1 MHYVAKSS
9 NAVLIGVSGTQL
21 DSIVYDSEVAIHGY
35 NLTQAKKKNTKGRGV
50 ACHVRSIIV
59 SELRRLFSNID
70 NIFIDL
76 LFP

>member
-35 NLTQAKKKNTKGRGV
+35 NLTQAKKNTKGRGV

-59 SELRRLFSNID
+59 SELRRLFSNMD
-70 NIFIDL
+70 NILIDL